1 MASIASLTKPYSVP
15 PNKKIFITFLTL
27 LFVFTFPLLIQIT
40 FSDFVREGEYNSR
53 LGWSLI
59 IMFIGLLTKSPT
71 AIKILLIPFI
81 IGGSIDIGYAISFGG
96 VFTTATLEAVFN
108 TDSSEAMEYA
118 ASYFSLPLISIL
130 LFYWLTI
137 LVSLRFITFNFSLT
151 KTRHT
156 FFILGLILCI
166 TAGYRIA
173 IMQKY
178 HDSIPGFLGSMPSY
192 YKGHINVHQEILLRQ
207 KLIDNKASNKISM
220 SNKDRS
226 QTYIF
231 LIGESINRNHIYSY
245 GYHRNTTPNITR
257 LENKLT
263 VFNDVI
269 SSHAQTNA
277 SLRLALTEANIKNK
291 KSYRDALSV
300 IDSANLA
307 GFKTWWISNQQPLRS
322 VFASISSQADHV
334 EFISN
339 DYQGVETNRY
349 DGFMLPYVQDALND
363 TAEHKVI
370 FIHMMGSHAQYA
382 NRYPPEF
389 RQFDDNNVEAFDKNI
404 SQGKIDSIN
413 EYDNSIYYTDWI
425 FNQILESLQRS
436 KGGIKALTFFS
447 DHGEEIF
454 DQKNIKGHS
463 PDNVTA
469 NMVEIPMITW
479 TSADYKQSYSRQHTA
494 MHENT
499 SRGFKLD
506 NFFHFAN
513 DLIGLNSSQ
522 IKQEHSLSSTKYLEP
537 SQRKIYRKSY
547 EQDLRYRLS
556 NTPNS
561 KMPKQVVKNSAQQ

>member
-1 MASIASLTKPYSVP
+1 MASIASLTKPYSAP

-27 LFVFTFPLLIQIT
+27 LFVFTFPLLIQII

-59 IMFIGLLTKSPT
+59 IMFIGLLTNRPA

-96 VFTTATLEAVFN
+96 VFTTTTLEAVFN
-108 TDSSEAMEYA
+108 TDTGEAMEYA

-130 LFYWLTI
+130 LFYWLTLLI
-137 LVSLRFITFNFSLT
+137 LFRFITFNVPLT

-156 FFILGLILCI
+156 FLILGLILCI

-178 HDSIPGFLGSMPSY
+178 HDTIPGFLGSMPSY
-192 YKGHINVHQEILLRQ
+192 YKGHMNVQQEILLRQ
-207 KLIDNKASNKISM
+207 KFIESQTSNKVSM

-231 LIGESINRNHIYSY
+231 LIGESINRNHIYTY

-257 LENKLT
+257 LENELT

-277 SLRLALTEANIKNK
+277 SLRLALTEANIKNQK
-291 KSYRDALSV
+291 NYRDALSIV
-300 IDSANLA
+300 DSANMA
-307 GFKTWWISNQQPLRS
+307 GFETWWISNQQPIRS
-322 VFASISSQADHV
+322 VFASISAQADQV

-349 DGFMLPYVQDALND
+349 DGFMLPYIQDALND
-363 TAEHKVI
+363 SAEHKVI

-389 RQFDDNNVEAFDKNI
+389 SQFDDNNIEAYDKNI

-425 FNQILESLQRS
+425 FNQILESLQQSR
-436 KGGIKALTFFS
+436 GEIKALTFFA

-479 TSADYKQSYSRQHTA
+479 TSEEYNQSHEKQFAA
-494 MHENT
+494 MRENI
-499 SRGFKLD
+499 SEGFQLD

-513 DLIGLNSSQ
+513 DLMGISSSQ
-522 IKQEHSLSSTKYLEP
+522 IKQEYSLSSTKYIEP

-547 EQDLRYRLS
+547 EQDLRYRFS
-556 NTPNS
+556 NTPKS
-561 KMPKQVVKNSAQQ
+561 ETPKQVVQK

>member
-1 MASIASLTKPYSVP
+1 MLTTAPITKDSLP
-15 PNKKIFITFLTL
+15 PSNKKIISTFLAL
-27 LFVFTFPLLIQIT
+27 LFVFIFPLLIQII
-40 FSDFVREGEYNSR
+40 FSDYVREGEYNSR

-59 IMFIGLLTKSPT
+59 LMFVGLTIRKPAL
-71 AIKILLIPFI
+71 IKLFLIPFI

-108 TDSSEAMEYA
+108 TDSGEAMEYA

-130 LFYWLTI
+130 LFYWFTLLI
-137 LVSLRFITFNFSLT
+137 FFRYISFNVPLT

-156 FFILGLILCI
+156 FLILGLILCI

-173 IMQKY
+173 VMQKY
-178 HDSIPGFLGSMPSY
+178 HDTIPGFLGSMPSY
-192 YKGHINVHQEILLRQ
+192 YKGHMNVQQEILLRQ
-207 KLIDNKASNKISM
+207 KFIGSQASNKISM
-220 SNKDRS
+220 SNKGRS

-231 LIGESINRNHIYSY
+231 LIGESINRNHIYAY

-257 LENKLT
+257 LENELT

-291 KSYRDALSV
+291 KSYRDALSI
-300 IDSANLA
+300 IDSANMA
-307 GFKTWWISNQQPLRS
+307 GFKTWWISNQQPIRS
-322 VFASISSQADHV
+322 VFASISAQADQV

-339 DYQGVETNRY
+339 DYQGVENNRY

-389 RQFDDNNVEAFDKNI
+389 SQFDDNNVEAFDKNI

-425 FNQILESLQRS
+425 FNQILESLQQSR
-436 KGGIKALTFFS
+436 GEIKALTFFA

-479 TSADYKQSYSRQHTA
+479 TSADYKQSYSRQNTA

-513 DLIGLNSSQ
+513 DLMGLHSSQ
-522 IKQEHSLSSTKYLEP
+522 IKQEHSLSSTKYIEP

-547 EQDLRYRLS
+547 EQDLRYRFS

-561 KMPKQVVKNSAQQ
+561 ETLKQVVQK

>member
-1 MASIASLTKPYSVP
+1 MLTTASLTKDNLTLS
-15 PNKKIFITFLTL
+15 NKKIVTTFLAI
-27 LFVFTFPLLIQIT
+27 LFVFIFPLLIQIT

-59 IMFIGLLTKSPT
+59 IMFIGLLTNKPNV
-71 AIKILLIPFI
+71 IKLLLIPFV

-118 ASYFSLPLISIL
+118 ASYFSIPLMSIL
-130 LFYWLTI
+130 LFYWLT
-137 LVSLRFITFNFSLT
+137 LLASFKFITFNFQLT

-178 HDSIPGFLGSMPSY
+178 HDTIPGFLGSMPTY
-192 YKGHINVHQEILLRQ
+192 YKGHINVQQEILLRQ
-207 KLIDNKASNKISM
+207 KFVASQSSDKISM
-220 SNKDRS
+220 SHKERS

-231 LIGESINRNHIYSY
+231 LIGESINRNHMFPY

-257 LENKLT
+257 LNDELT
-263 VFNDVI
+263 IFNNVI

-277 SLRLALTEANIKNK
+277 SLRLALTGANIKNK
-291 KSYRDALSV
+291 KSYREALSI
-300 IDSANLA
+300 IDSANMA
-307 GFKTWWISNQQPLRS
+307 GFKTWWISNQQPIRS
-322 VFASISSQADHV
+322 VFASISDQADHA

-339 DYQGVETNRY
+339 DYQGVETYRY
-349 DGFMLPYVQDALND
+349 DGFMLPYIQDALDDN
-363 TAEHKVI
+363 AKHKVI

-382 NRYPPEF
+382 NRYPQEF
-389 RQFDDNNVEAFDKNI
+389 NQFNDKNVAGYTENL

-413 EYDNSIYYTDWI
+413 EYDNSVFYTDWV
-425 FNQILESLQRS
+425 FNQILTSLRQS
-436 KGGIKALTFFS
+436 KSDIKALTFFS

-469 NMVEIPMITW
+469 NMVEIPLITW
-479 TSADYKQSYSRQHTA
+479 TSAGYKQLHEKQYTA
-494 MHENT
+494 MQENI
-499 SRGFKLD
+499 SRGFQLD
-506 NFFHFAN
+506 SFFHFAN
-513 DLIGLNSSQ
+513 DLMGINSAL
-522 IKQEHSLSSTKYLEP
+522 IAPEHSLSSAKFIEP
-537 SQRKIYRKSY
+537 SHRKIYKKSY
-547 EQDLRYRLS
+547 EQDLRYRF
-556 NTPNS
+556 S
-561 KMPKQVVKNSAQQ
+561 KVPKQIVHK